1 MFVYILGLYSDNAV
15 IHTMYIFFFLCDAAI
30 YLLNYVLF

>member
-1 MFVYILGLYSDNAV
+1 MFVYILGLYNDYAV

-30 YLLNYVLF
+30 YLLNCILF